1 MKNKEGKM
9 KQMVPGKPAT
19 KGKRGDNW
27 ENAKEAKE
35 TRFGSNPATGKD
47 STVDKGTVNPVK

>member
-1 MKNKEGKM
+1 M
-9 KQMVPGKPAT
+9 KQMVPGRPAT

-27 ENAKEAKE
+27 DNAKEAKE